1 MWWEWEFILRTIL
14 WGFMHVHVFMC
25 TYVYVCV
32 PVCVHACSCIC
43 VHLYV
48 HVFVHVCMCGGQ
60 NNLRYYS
67 SGAIY
72 LVVFWDGVSQG
83 DLGLASL
90 ARQYSSSLW
99 LHPSSSFPTLGFTS
113 LCHCD
118 QLLTWIL
125 GTECYCFVTLSTEL
139 TFQTSTL
146 YFNKHE
152 FKYMWPQWKPITLKW
167 N

>member
-1 MWWEWEFILRTIL
+1 M
-14 WGFMHVHVFMC
+14 
-25 TYVYVCV
+25 YVYVCV
-32 PVCVHACSCIC
+32 PVCVFMHAHAFACTC
-43 VHLYV
+43 VCMCL
-48 HVFVHVCMCGGQ
+48 FMCGGQ

-72 LVVFWDGVSQG
+72 LGFFLDRVSHG
-83 DLGLASL
+83 DRGLAGL
-90 ARQYSSSLW
+90 ARQCSSGLW
-99 LHPSSSFPTLGFTS
+99 LRQCSSFPTLGFTS

-125 GTECYCFVTLSTEL
+125 GTECYRFVTLSAEL